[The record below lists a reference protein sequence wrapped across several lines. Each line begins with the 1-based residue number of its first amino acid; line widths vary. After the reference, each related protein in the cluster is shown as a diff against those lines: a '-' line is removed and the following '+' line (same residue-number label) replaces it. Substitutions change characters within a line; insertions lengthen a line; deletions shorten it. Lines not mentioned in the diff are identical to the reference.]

1 MGFFIILFFD
11 RFIPFY
17 HPLFRIKCRKFV
29 VQIPRL
35 IHTVHRIIQA
45 VCIQVKLLLLFCP
58 HLDDVR
64 VVRID
69 EPHGRRIVVPA
80 LEIVQAC
87 FGILIVPSVA
97 NRVQLIK

>member
-1 MGFFIILFFD
+1 MGLFVILFFD

-35 IHTVHRIIQA
+35 IHTVHRIVQA
-45 VCIQVKLLLLFCP
+45 VRIQVKLLLLCTP
-58 HLDDVR
+58 HLNNVR

-69 EPHGRRIVVPA
+69 EPHGRRVVVPA
-80 LEIVQAC
+80 LEV
-87 FGILIVPSVA
+87 V
-97 NRVQLIK
+97 

>member
-45 VCIQVKLLLLFCP
+45 VHIQVKLLLLCTP
-58 HLDDVR
+58 HLNNVR

-69 EPHGRRIVVPA
+69 EPHGRRVVVPA
-80 LEIVQAC
+80 LEVVQSRLY
-87 FGILIVPSVA
+87 ILIVPSVPD
-97 NRVQLIK
+97 RI